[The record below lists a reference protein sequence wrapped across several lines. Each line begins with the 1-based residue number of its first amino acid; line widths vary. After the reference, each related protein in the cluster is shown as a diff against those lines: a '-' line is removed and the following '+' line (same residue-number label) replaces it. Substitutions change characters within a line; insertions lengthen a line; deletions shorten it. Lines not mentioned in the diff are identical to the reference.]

1 MASARDSLATRTAD
15 MTSARIITLLTDF
28 GLDDP
33 YVGVLKAAVL
43 RHCPAA
49 QIVDLSHS
57 IAPYDRLGASFWLE
71 RVFGWFPAGTLH
83 TVVVDPGVGSTRRA
97 VAIAAHGQIFV
108 GPDNGVLNGVYASD
122 CKAQARAI
130 VPAAL
135 GLPTPSRTFH
145 GRDLFAPVAA
155 RLAEGSLTFDGVGER
170 VTLSGEVL
178 LPPVVESQGGWVGQ
192 VITVDRFGNALTNL
206 VEPSLSGVFEVCVA
220 GRRVPLLGTYA
231 EAALGDIFALFGS
244 FGSLEVAMREGHLA
258 STLGIGRG
266 SAVEL
271 RRIA

>member
-1 MASARDSLATRTAD
+1 
-15 MTSARIITLLTDF
+15 MTSARIVTLLTDF

-43 RHCPAA
+43 RYCPAA

-57 IAPYDRLGASFWLE
+57 IAPYDRLAASFWLE

-83 TVVVDPGVGSTRRA
+83 IVVVDPGVGSTRRA

-122 CKAQARAI
+122 LHAEAREI
-130 VPAAL
+130 VPASL

-145 GRDLFAPVAA
+145 GRDVFAPVAA
-155 RLAEGSLTFDGVGER
+155 RLAEGSLTFGGVGER
-170 VTLSGEVL
+170 VTLSGEIL
-178 LPPVVESQGGWVGQ
+178 LPSVVERRGGWAGQ
-192 VITVDRFGNALTNL
+192 VIIIDRFGNALTNL
-206 VEPSLSGVFEVCVA
+206 VEPPPPGAFEVSVA

-231 EAALGDIFALFGS
+231 EAAPGDIFALFGS
-244 FGSLEVAMREGHLA
+244 FGSLEVAMREGHVA
-258 STLGIGRG
+258 STLGIARG
-266 SAVEL
+266 AAVEL
-271 RRIA
+271 RRIT